1 MTKKV
6 PLRKCVVSNEMFPKK
21 ELLRI
26 TKNKDGIVSVDTTG
40 RAHGRGAYLK
50 KDEQVLDKAIKNKAL
65 ERALETKISDEVYE
79 EIRQLLK

>member
-26 TKNKDGIVSVDTTG
+26 TKNKEGVVSVDTTG